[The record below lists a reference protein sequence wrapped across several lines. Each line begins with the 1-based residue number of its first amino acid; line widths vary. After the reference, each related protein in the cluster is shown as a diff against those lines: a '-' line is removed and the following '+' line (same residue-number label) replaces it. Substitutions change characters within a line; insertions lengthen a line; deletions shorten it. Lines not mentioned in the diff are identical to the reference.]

1 MPPLSAGVLHRTVAA
16 AFVLCLFAVA
26 ESSKNSQVGCSKTCV
41 AENCNTI
48 GIRYGKYCG
57 VGWSGCPGEKPCDD
71 LDSCCQIHD
80 DCVEKKAIILSTL
93 LLSLRKMDLELAMV
107 SRRPQYSKM
116 WMTGW
121 ARNKCFAAGIRTCKP
136 HNSGKHFKFDNTAY
150 MGNGPSQFT
159 GVQFVQ
165 LMDKELTYDLGPKRL
180 ILLELGEHSMIDIK
194 CHEKFKRCIKK
205 VLKSG
210 KKGFSKTCPYDT
222 AVPTMVQAMK
232 KSKLLQ
238 NSKDLLSRSFNPAK
252 CKTSLRLASSRFKLL
267 RNKKEVQVKQM
278 RREIAQL
285 LESGQDQTAQIRV
298 EHVIREEKMMAAYDL
313 LEIYC
318 ELIIARLPIIESQKN
333 CPIDL
338 KEAIAS
344 LVFAAPRCGDV
355 PELLDVRK
363 QFTAKYGKDFTTAA
377 IELRPQC
384 GVGRMLVEKLSATA
398 PDGQTKTK
406 ILTTIAE
413 EHNVKWEP
421 KSFGEKD
428 PGPLDDR
435 LSGPSSFGKLV
446 EQHPEPPTQVQVRPT
461 NNTLPHS
468 SPSNFGQR
476 DDRTSEKPSFAQSSG
491 STSFNQSEARPPGDE
506 RSREDSNMYPLD
518 GRRWNMEFKD
528 AKSAAQAAA
537 ESAERAS
544 MAARAAAELSS
555 HSRIV
560 RQYSTE
566 LDNSDVDTSKYE
578 EHPQSNFS
586 YSSNDR
592 SSAEHATRLQNV
604 QQTDGVKVNDLKTA
618 TTFKEDGAGSSQEHI
633 QSFSSNP
640 KGSGGEYSQKNSLK
654 GVSND
659 DTKIEKPSFSYE
671 AETANNWPER
681 AENFEEKRTGKR
693 HSTKS
698 SHSRSSISEEDVNIF
713 SNSDYKKFE
722 NNSGESPPFVGRE
735 APKAST
741 HESAALFFDKYDS
754 DTDDGRFD
762 LGPTYDEPEELDFH
776 LPSRGRKLSDSLPA
790 IADSWGPSADSS
802 SKIVTSTSS
811 LFFSGEKLSPDISE
825 STELRNDPGFDSTH
839 VTFDE
844 SDGPIS
850 NSDDDT
856 KNTRHRTVYD
866 YADMHKQNEGGH
878 SVKSSFKHRDGSV
891 FRSKDLSLS
900 SDDELSPSM
909 EIRRKNRGQDSVSDE
924 DSPLKLGFIKPEANQ
939 SASVPKQSWT
949 ESKEIDDESNSER
962 VERLNF
968 GKLTGG
974 FRHKGHRNQLS
985 FIKNRRN
992 VPSSDRKESQNISSS
1007 TEEPEIGTTL
1017 DENKISTQV
1026 FHSDPDS
1033 DTSDEELSQ
1042 TSSHDKKDV
1051 KEVKTKPNLFFGSD
1065 NSDSDDYVPKESL
1078 TGKSNVR
1085 SGISRRT
1092 KASPSTPKTDSYTK
1106 EALDSDVRISRKPQ
1120 SSFKSETSRKS
1131 ESPRKNSSKWETYEQ
1146 PKPTSTKSNF
1156 QGPPE
1161 HPRRAK
1167 ASSVTKQELEARDI
1181 DSSHRRKPENSFSP
1195 EIRQD
1200 FESQKKSSLSG
1211 NSDQTTSVKL
1221 ASKPTNSSFLGTSTS
1236 KQQSKVSQKS
1246 SIVEEPSGYKPK
1258 EQAPISSENTSS
1270 GKVDSPKKASH
1281 VHPKLPDYDTLFQSL
1296 RINRS

>member
-1 MPPLSAGVLHRTVAA
+1 
-16 AFVLCLFAVA
+16 
-26 ESSKNSQVGCSKTCV
+26 
-41 AENCNTI
+41 
-48 GIRYGKYCG
+48 
-57 VGWSGCPGEKPCDD
+57 
-71 LDSCCQIHD
+71 
-80 DCVEKKAIILSTL
+80 
-93 LLSLRKMDLELAMV
+93 
-107 SRRPQYSKM
+107 
-116 WMTGW
+116 
-121 ARNKCFAAGIRTCKP
+121 
-136 HNSGKHFKFDNTAY
+136 
-150 MGNGPSQFT
+150 
-159 GVQFVQ
+159 
-165 LMDKELTYDLGPKRL
+165 
-180 ILLELGEHSMIDIK
+180 
-194 CHEKFKRCIKK
+194 
-205 VLKSG
+205 
-210 KKGFSKTCPYDT
+210 
-222 AVPTMVQAMK
+222 MK

-252 CKTSLRLASSRFKLL
+252 CKTSLRLGSSRFKLL

-298 EHVIREEKMMAAYDL
+298 EHVTREEKMMAAYDL

-435 LSGPSSFGKLV
+435 LSGPSSFGKLG
-446 EQHPEPPTQVQVRPT
+446 EQLPEPPAQVLVRPT
-461 NNTLPHS
+461 NNLMPHS
-468 SPSNFGQR
+468 SPSNFGQQE
-476 DDRTSEKPSFAQSSG
+476 DRTSEKLSFAQSSG
-491 STSFNQSEARPPGDE
+491 STSLYQSESRPPAPGDE
-506 RSREDSNMYPLD
+506 GSRKDSNMYPLD

-555 HSRIV
+555 HSRIM

-578 EHPQSNFS
+578 EPPQSNFS
-586 YSSNDR
+586 YSSSDI

-618 TTFKEDGAGSSQEHI
+618 TTFKEDGAGSSQQHI

-640 KGSGGEYSQKNSLK
+640 KGSGGKYSQKNSLK

-659 DTKIEKPSFSYE
+659 GTKIEKPSFSYE
-671 AETANNWPER
+671 TETANNWPEK
-681 AENFEEKRTGKR
+681 AENFEEKRTEKR

-698 SHSRSSISEEDVNIF
+698 SHSHSSISEDDVNIF
-713 SNSDYKKFE
+713 SNSDYKNVE
-722 NNSGESPPFVGRE
+722 NDSSESAPFVGGE
-735 APKAST
+735 APKANT
-741 HESAALFFDKYDS
+741 HETAALFFDKYDS

-776 LPSRGRKLSDSLPA
+776 LPSRGRKLSDRVPA
-790 IADSWGPSADSS
+790 IADSWSPAVDSS
-802 SKIVTSTSS
+802 SKIVNSTSS
-811 LFFSGEKLSPDISE
+811 LFFTGEKLSPDISE
-825 STELRNDPGFDSTH
+825 STELRNDLGLDSTH
-839 VTFDE
+839 VIFDE

-856 KNTRHRTVYD
+856 KNTGHRTVYD
-866 YADMHKQNEGGH
+866 YADMHKQNEGGT
-878 SVKSSFKHRDGSV
+878 VKSSFEHRDSSL
-891 FRSKDLSLS
+891 FSSNDLPLS

-909 EIRRKNRGQDSVSDE
+909 DIRRKNRGQDSVSDE
-924 DSPLKLGFIKPEANQ
+924 DSSLKLRFIKPDANQ

-949 ESKEIDDESNSER
+949 ESNEIDDDSNSER

-968 GKLTGG
+968 GNLTGG

-985 FIKNRRN
+985 FIKNRLN
-992 VPSSDRKESQNISSS
+992 VPSSDRKKSQNISSS
-1007 TEEPEIGTTL
+1007 AEEPEIGTTL
-1017 DENKISTQV
+1017 DQNKISTQV
-1026 FHSDPDS
+1026 FHSDPDD
-1033 DTSDEELSQ
+1033 DTSEEELPQ
-1042 TSSHDKKDV
+1042 RSSRDKKEV

-1065 NSDSDDYVPKESL
+1065 NSDLDDYVPKESL
-1078 TGKSNVR
+1078 TGKSHVR

-1092 KASPSTPKTDSYTK
+1092 KASPSTPKTDSHK
-1106 EALDSDVRISRKPQ
+1106 
-1120 SSFKSETSRKS
+1120 
-1131 ESPRKNSSKWETYEQ
+1131 Q
-1146 PKPTSTKSNF
+1146 PKPTSTKSSF
-1156 QGPPE
+1156 QGPSE
-1161 HPRRAK
+1161 HPSRSK
-1167 ASSVTKQELEARDI
+1167 ASSVTKQELEAHDI

-1200 FESQKKSSLSG
+1200 FETQKKSSLSG
-1211 NSDQTTSVKL
+1211 NSDHTTSVKL
-1221 ASKPTNSSFLGTSTS
+1221 ASKPTNSTFLGTSTS
-1236 KQQSKVSQKS
+1236 MQQSKFSQKS
-1246 SIVEEPSGYKPK
+1246 SIFAEPSGYKPK
-1258 EQAPISSENTSS
+1258 EQAPIGSENTSS